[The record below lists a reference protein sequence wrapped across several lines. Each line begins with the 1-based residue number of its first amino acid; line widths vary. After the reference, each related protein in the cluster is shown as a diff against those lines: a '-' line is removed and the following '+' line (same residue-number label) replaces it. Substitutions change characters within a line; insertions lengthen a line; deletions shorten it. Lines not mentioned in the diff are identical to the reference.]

1 MLLCVMV
8 LQIKSVECEKME
20 SMEILDKISRMRYA
34 RYYNIIGN
42 VGYVSNREILISTTK
57 KVFKASAII
66 IYHNKIKI
74 INIDRSEI
82 YDIENELII
91 DIQ

>member
-1 MLLCVMV
+1 MCYGITDKICGMW
-8 LQIKSVECEKME
+8 EKME
-20 SMEILDKISRMRYA
+20 SMEIWDKISRMRYA
-34 RYYNIIGN
+34 RYYNILGN
-42 VGYVSNREILISTTK
+42 VGYVSDRKILISTTK

-74 INIDRSEI
+74 INIDGSEI